1 MAGSESGYRSS
12 MDHAADN
19 LILLLATGLEGW
31 MLGASTDAS
40 EIFAFV
46 EMTDNTTL
54 PRSPEAIDAL
64 FTTLHEAGLVVP
76 RPRLSRAEAQLAT
89 YRAYA
94 LTPAGWARVRTLEG
108 GAGPHLRV
116 L

>member
-1 MAGSESGYRSS
+1 MTDPASGYRCSV
-12 MDHAADN
+12 DHPADN

-46 EMTDNTTL
+46 EMTDNKTL
-54 PRSPEAIDAL
+54 PRSPDAIDAL
-64 FTTLHEAGLVVP
+64 LTALHEAGLVTP
-76 RPRLSRAEAQLAT
+76 RPRLSQAEAHLAT
-89 YRAYA
+89 YRSYA
-94 LTPAGWARVRTLEG
+94 LTPAGWARIRTLEG
-108 GAGPHLRV
+108 GGPHLRV

>member
-1 MAGSESGYRSS
+1 VDRS
-12 MDHAADN
+12 ADD

-46 EMTDNTTL
+46 EMTDNETL
-54 PRSPEAIDAL
+54 PRSPEAIDDL
-64 FTTLHEAGLVVP
+64 LTTLHEAGLVVP
-76 RPRLSRAEAQLAT
+76 RPRLSQAEARLAS
-89 YRAYA
+89 YRSYA
-94 LTPAGWARVRTLEG
+94 LTPAGWARVRALEG
-108 GAGPHLRV
+108 GSGPHLRV